1 MDCLKLNIKTTDNVY
16 VPAEDSYLIMELL
29 SEFIDK
35 LDKSNLSI
43 LDMGSGTGIL
53 GMCLG
58 SNKKA
63 KKVTFADIS
72 SDAIKLTKENILLN
86 KLYIV
91 AETKVIQSDLFST
104 IGSEEFDII
113 SFNPP
118 YLPNEDNKEL
128 MKDAF
133 YGGWSGIETT
143 KRFLLEA
150 KDHLSK
156 GGAVFIVASSLSDIS
171 SLFIYAKSLGFKILL
186 EKKQH
191 IFFEDIIAVALG
203 LNDK

>member
-16 VPAEDSYLIMELL
+16 MPAEDSYLIMELL

-35 LDKSNLSI
+35 LNKTNLSI

-53 GMCLG
+53 GIC
-58 SNKKA
+58 SSSDKKT

-72 SDAIKLTKENILLN
+72 FEAIKLTKENILLN
-86 KLYIV
+86 KPHII
-91 AETKVIQSDLFST
+91 AETKVIQSDLFSK
-104 IGSEEFDII
+104 IEDKEFDII
-113 SFNPP
+113 TFNPP

-150 KDHLSK
+150 KEHLAK
-156 GGAVFIVASSLSDIS
+156 NGTVFIVASSLSDVG
-171 SLFIYAKSLGFKILL
+171 SLFRYAQALGFKILL
-186 EKKQH
+186 EKKRH
-191 IFFEDIIAVALG
+191 IFFEDIIAIGLE

>member
-16 VPAEDSYLIMELL
+16 IPSEDSYLIMDLL
-29 SEFIDK
+29 SEFIEKIDK
-35 LDKSNLSI
+35 TNLSI
-43 LDMGSGTGIL
+43 LDMGCGTGIL
-53 GMCLG
+53 GMCLA

-72 SDAIKLTKENILLN
+72 PDAIKLTKENIISN
-86 KLYIV
+86 KSHIL

-104 IGSEEFDII
+104 IGNKDFDII

-150 KDHLSK
+150 KDHLAK
-156 GGAVFIVASSLSDIS
+156 NGAVFIVASSLSDIS
-171 SLFIYAKSLGFKILL
+171 SLFRYAQALGFKILL

-191 IFFEDIIAVALG
+191 IFFEDIVAISFG